1 MQSELGI
8 QAEQARLRLRQI
20 HRAASDLRRGV
31 PVVLDGPA
39 PLLVLAAETAGVEGL
54 AELEAISG
62 GALMLILAPARAAA
76 ILRKPMPAQAEA
88 VAVSLPP
95 FLRNIPTFQ
104 SLVDPTVKQPAIRD
118 AVEVEVDA
126 QAATAA
132 LALAKIGRLLPAVL
146 AVPLPQDLPASLAE
160 HGLLRVPA
168 AEVLNYASHE
178 IAGLRQI
185 VAAHVPLTDA
195 PDSQVVAFRTDG
207 SAVEHLAIVI
217 GNPLAHPAPLV
228 RVHSECFT
236 GDLLGS
242 MRCDCGEQLR
252 GAIRRMAE
260 DGAGVLLYL
269 AQEGRGIGLINK
281 LRAYRL
287 QDRGL
292 DTMDANRVLGWGAD
306 ERNFLVGA
314 AILQIM
320 GIKRVRLLT
329 NNPDK
334 LDAMAACGIEIAGRE
349 PHLFAPNGV
358 NDEYLA
364 TKASRFGHML
374 D

>member
-8 QAEQARLRLRQI
+8 KAEQARLRLRQI

-54 AELEAISG
+54 AEREAISG
-62 GALMLILAPARAAA
+62 GPLMLILARARPAA

-95 FLRNIPTFQ
+95 FLRNIPIFQ
-104 SLVDPTVKQPAIRD
+104 SLVDPTVKHPAIRA

-168 AEVLNYASHE
+168 AAVLDYASHE

-242 MRCDCGEQLR
+242 MR
-252 GAIRRMAE
+252 
-260 DGAGVLLYL
+260 
-269 AQEGRGIGLINK
+269 
-281 LRAYRL
+281 
-287 QDRGL
+287 
-292 DTMDANRVLGWGAD
+292 
-306 ERNFLVGA
+306 
-314 AILQIM
+314 
-320 GIKRVRLLT
+320 
-329 NNPDK
+329 
-334 LDAMAACGIEIAGRE
+334 
-349 PHLFAPNGV
+349 
-358 NDEYLA
+358 
-364 TKASRFGHML
+364 
-374 D
+374 